1 MSGLE
6 GQDREIRARLAK
18 QIATRLGGEQH
29 QAHIVFAREVHQFE
43 RELYFENFTRIFNG
57 QQRSIDFFLSLAY
70 FFPDFGR
77 RTNFPQRCR
86 PHQALMNQLCSG
98 GDYRLR

>member
-6 GQDREIRARLAK
+6 GQDHDIRARLAK

-57 QQRSIDFFLSLAY
+57 QQRSIDFIYFWHI
-70 FFPDFGR
+70 FFPSLGIHPTSSKR
-77 RTNFPQRCR
+77 KK
-86 PHQALMNQLCSG
+86 SI
-98 GDYRLR
+98 